1 MRGGGNLGTEERG
14 KGNGSQLRSGYQS
27 ERKEKK
33 SQNTNSG
40 RIDDLVMRTEA
51 KGATTL
57 EMNSGKDQSVC
68 SAK

>member
-1 MRGGGNLGTEERG
+1 MGGTWGRRKGERATDHSCEVGINLKER
-14 KGNGSQLRSGYQS
+14 R
-27 ERKEKK
+27 KK